1 MRYYS
6 PEDTLEY
13 VVSWPFEQQ
22 YRSSK
27 RQRGAVRI
35 SLTGMSHTISV
46 EGMTCSHCEQIV
58 EEAGY
63 TAHA

>member
-1 MRYYS
+1 M
-6 PEDTLEY
+6 
-13 VVSWPFEQQ
+13 
-22 YRSSK
+22 
-27 RQRGAVRI
+27 AVRTAVSKQQTTKEPSV